1 MRKALF
7 FALKSK
13 SAGHFALFQTAG
25 KPALPAIHKFQSQ
38 TKTLRLELKNEKLA
52 ENRNYKRVKDKDGNV
67 VANIITVFGQDV
79 EVSDEI
85 FDTYSQMDRRA
96 RYIGEDIPAENEIS
110 LERTMEDGIHIETLE
125 NAEPSAEEICI
136 EHENAKM
143 REEQAKH
150 LPIVLAK
157 LSDDEKRLID
167 ALYFRGLGVREYARE
182 ISVPPMK
189 IVRDRNRIL
198 DKLKNIFQISK
209 FS

>member
-1 MRKALF
+1 MK
-7 FALKSK
+7 KWQK
-13 SAGHFALFQTAG
+13 
-25 KPALPAIHKFQSQ
+25 
-38 TKTLRLELKNEKLA
+38 
-52 ENRNYKRVKDKDGNV
+52 NRNYKRIKDKDGNV

-96 RYIGEDIPAENEIS
+96 RYIGEDIPAESEIS

-157 LSDDEKRLID
+157 LSDDEKSLID

>member
-1 MRKALF
+1 ME
-7 FALKSK
+7 
-13 SAGHFALFQTAG
+13 
-25 KPALPAIHKFQSQ
+25 
-38 TKTLRLELKNEKLA
+38 LENEKLA
-52 ENRNYKRVKDKDGNV
+52 EKPNYKRIKDKDGNV

-79 EVSDEI
+79 EVSAEV
-85 FDTYSQMDRRA
+85 FAAYSQMDRRA

>member
-1 MRKALF
+1 MK
-7 FALKSK
+7 KWQK
-13 SAGHFALFQTAG
+13 D
-25 KPALPAIHKFQSQ
+25 
-38 TKTLRLELKNEKLA
+38 
-52 ENRNYKRVKDKDGNV
+52 RNYKQVKDKDGNV

-96 RYIGEDIPAENEIS
+96 RYIGEDIPAESEIS
-110 LERTMEDGIHIETLE
+110 LERTIEDGIHIETLE

>member
-1 MRKALF
+1 MK
-7 FALKSK
+7 KWQK
-13 SAGHFALFQTAG
+13 
-25 KPALPAIHKFQSQ
+25 
-38 TKTLRLELKNEKLA
+38 
-52 ENRNYKRVKDKDGNV
+52 NRNYKRIKDKDGNV

-96 RYIGEDIPAENEIS
+96 RYIGEDIPAESEIS
-110 LERTMEDGIHIETLE
+110 LERTIEDGIHIETLE

-167 ALYFRGLGVREYARE
+167 ALFFHGLGVREYARE
-182 ISVPPMK
+182 IGVPPMK
-189 IVRDRNRIL
+189 IVRDRDRIL
-198 DKLKNIFQISK
+198 AKLKK
-209 FS
+209 YFSNF

>member
-1 MRKALF
+1 MK
-7 FALKSK
+7 KWQK
-13 SAGHFALFQTAG
+13 D
-25 KPALPAIHKFQSQ
+25 
-38 TKTLRLELKNEKLA
+38 
-52 ENRNYKRVKDKDGNV
+52 RNYKRVKDKDGNV
-67 VANIITVFGQDV
+67 VANIITVLGQDV

-96 RYIGEDIPAENEIS
+96 RYIGEDIPAESEIS

>member
-1 MRKALF
+1 MK
-7 FALKSK
+7 KWQK
-13 SAGHFALFQTAG
+13 
-25 KPALPAIHKFQSQ
+25 
-38 TKTLRLELKNEKLA
+38 
-52 ENRNYKRVKDKDGNV
+52 NRNYKRIKDKDGNV

-96 RYIGEDIPAENEIS
+96 RYIGEDIPAESEIS
-110 LERTMEDGIHIETLE
+110 LERTIEDGIHIKTLE
-125 NAEPSAEEICI
+125 NAELSAEEICI

-150 LPIVLAK
+150 LPVVLAK

>member
-1 MRKALF
+1 MK
-7 FALKSK
+7 KWQK
-13 SAGHFALFQTAG
+13 D
-25 KPALPAIHKFQSQ
+25 
-38 TKTLRLELKNEKLA
+38 
-52 ENRNYKRVKDKDGNV
+52 RNYKRVKDKDGNV
-67 VANIITVFGQDV
+67 IANIITVFGQDV

-96 RYIGEDIPAENEIS
+96 RYIGEDIPAESEIS
-110 LERTMEDGIHIETLE
+110 LERTIEDGIHIETLE

>member
-1 MRKALF
+1 MK
-7 FALKSK
+7 KWQK
-13 SAGHFALFQTAG
+13 D
-25 KPALPAIHKFQSQ
+25 
-38 TKTLRLELKNEKLA
+38 
-52 ENRNYKRVKDKDGNV
+52 RNYKRVKDKDGNV

-150 LPIVLAK
+150 LPIALAK

>member
-1 MRKALF
+1 MKNW
-7 FALKSK
+7 
-13 SAGHFALFQTAG
+13 Q
-25 KPALPAIHKFQSQ
+25 
-38 TKTLRLELKNEKLA
+38 KT
-52 ENRNYKRVKDKDGNV
+52 RNYKRIKDKDGNV

-85 FDTYSQMDRRA
+85 FDIYSQMDRRA
-96 RYIGEDIPAENEIS
+96 RYIGEDIPAESEIS
-110 LERTMEDGIHIETLE
+110 LERTIEDGIHIETLE
-125 NAEPSAEEICI
+125 NAELSAEEICI

>member
-1 MRKALF
+1 MK
-7 FALKSK
+7 KWQK
-13 SAGHFALFQTAG
+13 
-25 KPALPAIHKFQSQ
+25 
-38 TKTLRLELKNEKLA
+38 
-52 ENRNYKRVKDKDGNV
+52 NRNYKRVKDKDGNV

-150 LPIVLAK
+150 LPIALAK

>member
-1 MRKALF
+1 MK
-7 FALKSK
+7 KWQK
-13 SAGHFALFQTAG
+13 
-25 KPALPAIHKFQSQ
+25 
-38 TKTLRLELKNEKLA
+38 
-52 ENRNYKRVKDKDGNV
+52 NRNYKRVKDKDGNV

-143 REEQAKH
+143 REEQAKY

>member
-1 MRKALF
+1 MK
-7 FALKSK
+7 KWQK
-13 SAGHFALFQTAG
+13 
-25 KPALPAIHKFQSQ
+25 
-38 TKTLRLELKNEKLA
+38 
-52 ENRNYKRVKDKDGNV
+52 NRNYKRVKDKDGNV

-96 RYIGEDIPAENEIS
+96 RYIGEDIPAESEIS
-110 LERTMEDGIHIETLE
+110 LERTIEDGIHIETLE

-182 ISVPPMK
+182 ISVPTMK

>member
-1 MRKALF
+1 M
-7 FALKSK
+7 
-13 SAGHFALFQTAG
+13 
-25 KPALPAIHKFQSQ
+25 
-38 TKTLRLELKNEKLA
+38 KNWQK
-52 ENRNYKRVKDKDGNV
+52 NRNYKRVRDKDGNV

-96 RYIGEDIPAENEIS
+96 RYIGEDIPAESEIS
-110 LERTMEDGIHIETLE
+110 LERTIEDGIHIETLE

-150 LPIVLAK
+150 LTVVLAR

-182 ISVPPMK
+182 IGGSHPRVR
-189 IVRDRNRIL
+189 RDRAGIWE
-198 DKLKNIFQISK
+198 KLKKYFSK
-209 FS
+209 FYFLLFQRLFFLGVQ

>member
-1 MRKALF
+1 M
-7 FALKSK
+7 
-13 SAGHFALFQTAG
+13 
-25 KPALPAIHKFQSQ
+25 
-38 TKTLRLELKNEKLA
+38 
-52 ENRNYKRVKDKDGNV
+52 

>member
-1 MRKALF
+1 M
-7 FALKSK
+7 
-13 SAGHFALFQTAG
+13 
-25 KPALPAIHKFQSQ
+25 
-38 TKTLRLELKNEKLA
+38 KNWQK
-52 ENRNYKRVKDKDGNV
+52 NRNYKRIKDKDGNV

-79 EVSDEI
+79 EVSAEV
-85 FDTYSQMDRRA
+85 FAAYSQMDRRA

-143 REEQAKH
+143 REEQAK
-150 LPIVLAK
+150 PIVLAK

>member
-1 MRKALF
+1 MKNW
-7 FALKSK
+7 
-13 SAGHFALFQTAG
+13 Q
-25 KPALPAIHKFQSQ
+25 
-38 TKTLRLELKNEKLA
+38 KT
-52 ENRNYKRVKDKDGNV
+52 RNYKRIKDKDGNV

-136 EHENAKM
+136 GHENAKM

-150 LPIVLAK
+150 LPIALAK

>member
-1 MRKALF
+1 MK
-7 FALKSK
+7 KWQK
-13 SAGHFALFQTAG
+13 D
-25 KPALPAIHKFQSQ
+25 
-38 TKTLRLELKNEKLA
+38 
-52 ENRNYKRVKDKDGNV
+52 RNYKRVKDKDGNV
-67 VANIITVFGQDV
+67 VANIITVSGQDV
-79 EVSDEI
+79 EVSEKV
-85 FDTYSQMDRRA
+85 FAAYSQMDRQE
-96 RYIGEDIPAENEIS
+96 RYAEELLMAEREIS
-110 LERTMEDGIHIETLE
+110 WEYTREEGIHIETLE